1 MSEYWTLELFENAG
15 VKDIEIE
22 GKKLK
27 IKALDA
33 AHLIKLFGGQDINA
47 LKDGSTSLGTEELLK
62 NLELL
67 DEVVIGGLVVPS
79 VTKETVGKL
88 GRFRQKI
95 ATEIMKFSG
104 LGEEEAKATE
114 EFRS

>member
-1 MSEYWTLELFENAG
+1 MTDYWTLDLFENAG

-33 AHLIKLFGGQDINA
+33 RHLIRLFGGQDLNA
-47 LKDGSTSLGTEELLK
+47 LKDGSGSLSTEELLK
-62 NLELL
+62 NLDLL
-67 DEVVIGGLVVPS
+67 DEVVVAGLVVPS
-79 VTKETVGKL
+79 VTAENVGKL
-88 GRFRQKI
+88 GRFRQKV

-104 LGEEEAKATE
+104 LGEEETKAIE